1 VASRYAAVL
10 RAGGTLFFCGN
21 GGSAADAQ
29 HVAAEYVVRYS
40 GTRRPL
46 AAIALTTDGSTLTAA
61 SNDLSFDQV
70 FARQVEALCRPDDL
84 LVLHSSSGQSP
95 NLLIATRTA
104 RRCGVP
110 TVGFLGKG
118 GGTLAQLV
126 DEAVIVPSDS
136 TGLVQLI
143 HMALEHLIVELVER
157 ELCGA

>member
-1 VASRYAAVL
+1 
-10 RAGGTLFFCGN
+10 
-21 GGSAADAQ
+21 
-29 HVAAEYVVRYS
+29 
-40 GTRRPL
+40 
-46 AAIALTTDGSTLTAA
+46 ALTTDGSTLTAA
-61 SNDLSFDQV
+61 SNDLSFEQV

-95 NLLIATRTA
+95 NLLTAARTA